1 MSKPRPRRTDR
12 DRLGTL
18 LGPLQWCLTP
28 WGAIGIGIS
37 GWILTAPLSSAPL
50 AIGLCWWGVVLLLWA
65 IQLERPWINVLPFPP
80 PHSPSPAFVPAVGT
94 RRNGPSTQP

>member
-1 MSKPRPRRTDR
+1 M
-12 DRLGTL
+12 

-80 PHSPSPAFVPAVGT
+80 SRS
-94 RRNGPSTQP
+94 